1 MNRYYYDGPVLE
13 FERCIANHY
22 RASTCAVS
30 EKKAKQNLAYR
41 FKKETNRM
49 PNAKITLPGKII
61 MVESEVG

>member
-1 MNRYYYDGPVLE
+1 MNRYYYDGPVME

-30 EKKAKQNLAYR
+30 ESKAKQNLAYR
-41 FKKETNRM
+41 FKKETNRL
-49 PNAKITLPGKII
+49 PTAKITLPGKII